1 LKWIG
6 QHIWSFI
13 SRFRDDVYLE
23 DLADPG
29 TDTDKFLVVDTN
41 DKVGYRTGA
50 EVLND
55 IGGSSGGIAFDGST
69 ANGVLTYKDADE
81 ASVEP
86 FLTYN
91 GTTNDLIITSV
102 NSGKPSFSMVNVNGD
117 AESPEILITKQAAGS
132 SSNGDDIG
140 DIKFTAFNSANEITS
155 FAQILAEIES
165 VTDTDEA
172 GKVSFTVATSNGSTS
187 ALQQALTAT
196 GHGTNNVVDV
206 GLGYGAASTTTIAG
220 NATVTGSLSVGGH
233 AIADIDIG
241 SEFEDEDDHIMSSGA
256 IKEYVS
262 SHYTWNHNSGY
273 SSISNNDTEYKYRGG
288 AGTALSRSTTD
299 PTSLDAANANGC
311 FWIAP
316 ADGAITR
323 VDIQGETNGN
333 DTYQLRFYKAG
344 ASANAST
351 VTLTHM
357 ITTPTITTNTDKTFN
372 AFFTISSGGDFS
384 ARDRIWFFLQKQTNN
399 HNQTAYFNLHIT
411 GTIG

>member
-1 LKWIG
+1 MKWIG

-29 TDTDKFLVVDTN
+29 TDTDKFLVVDAN

-55 IGGSSGGIAFDGST
+55 IGGGSGGIAFDGST

-91 GTTNDLIITSV
+91 GTTNDLVITSI
-102 NSGKPSFSMVNVNGD
+102 NSGKPTVQLVNGNAD
-117 AESPEILITKQAAGS
+117 AESPEILMTRQSTGNS
-132 SSNGDDIG
+132 GNGDEVG
-140 DIKFTAFNSANEITS
+140 TFRFTAFNSANQVTS
-155 FAQILAEIES
+155 FARILAEIES

-172 GKVSFTVATSNGSTS
+172 GKVSFTVATSNGATS

-196 GHGTNNVVDV
+196 GHGTNNTVDV

-233 AIADIDIG
+233 AIADIDVG

-262 SHYTWNHNSGY
+262 SNVTWNKNASF
-273 SSISNNDTEYKYRGG
+273 ISPSDNDTEYKYVSSSGSLNG
-288 AGTALSRSTTD
+288 STTD
-299 PTSLDAANANGC
+299 PTSLPADHVRGC

-316 ADGAITR
+316 GDGAITQF
-323 VDIQGETNGN
+323 DIQGESNGN
-333 DTYQLRFYKAG
+333 DTLQFRFYKAG

-351 VTLTHM
+351 ITLTHM
-357 ITTPTITTNTDKTFN
+357 FTTPTITTYTDKTFN
-372 AFFTISSGGDFS
+372 AKFVISSNGDFS
-384 ARDRIWFFLQKQTNN
+384 SRDRIFWFMQKQTNN
-399 HNQTAYFNLHIT
+399 HNQTTIFNLHIT
-411 GTIG
+411 GTHS